1 MFVLVGESISK
12 VGRCFL
18 GLGEIHGRRREG
30 RKEQKKVRHTFR
42 PVKKKEKKEG
52 NRGEFYFYFSTPKRE
67 SDLATAKG
75 KEEKI

>member
-1 MFVLVGESISK
+1 MFFGPGGISMEEEK
-12 VGRCFL
+12 
-18 GLGEIHGRRREG
+18 EG
-30 RKEQKKVRHTFR
+30 RKEQKKARHTFR

-75 KEEKI
+75 KKKI